1 VKRLTALVLA
11 VGFLAQGI
19 GHTQEPLSS
28 ADVARF
34 DAAVREA
41 FSFLYALPS
50 DTAAAQMG
58 AWVLDSTATTAP
70 SEQTGERRVV
80 ITRLIDTGQDLK
92 MKEVARGGGTSPAQ
106 LAAAMQEMQRL
117 EGKVSKAEA
126 DAGLE
131 IVVAANKPEM
141 SLGAVAD
148 DADRTKP
155 TIPGSQIAVRVKG
168 AWMRVEDKELQ
179 TDYERWSPA
188 TLLVGFGSFA
198 ALETRRDTPNESA
211 ATFTLR
217 SRANAGGHAI
227 RSITVTAQ
235 GNEELIERVVQE
247 AKWSALAALLN

>member
-1 VKRLTALVLA
+1 MKRLTALVLA
-11 VGFLAQGI
+11 VAFLAQGI
-19 GHTQEPLSS
+19 GHTREPLPS
-28 ADVARF
+28 ADVARL

-41 FSFLYALPS
+41 FSFLYAFPS

-58 AWVLDSTATTAP
+58 TWVLDSTATTAA
-70 SEQTGERRVV
+70 SEQTAERRVV
-80 ITRLIDTGQDLK
+80 ITKLTDTGQDLK

-131 IVVAANKPEM
+131 IVIAANTPET
-141 SLGAVAD
+141 SLTAVSD
-148 DADRTKP
+148 DAERTKP
-155 TIPGSQIAVRVKG
+155 TIRGSQIAVRVKG
-168 AWMRVEDKELQ
+168 SWMRVEDKELQ
-179 TDYERWSPA
+179 IDYERWSPA

-198 ALETRRDTPNESA
+198 PLETRRATPHESA

-217 SRANAGGHAI
+217 TRATAGGNAI

-235 GNEELIERVVQE
+235 GNEELIDRVVQE